1 MNGGMSMIGVSA
13 FAEKF
18 GVKEE
23 TVRKWC
29 REGKIRAEQDGKW
42 KPWRIPEDEV
52 PPIRNK
58 RKQN

>member
-1 MNGGMSMIGVSA
+1 MLDFEVTGGMSMIGVSA

-23 TVRKWC
+23 TVRRWC

-42 KPWRIPEDEV
+42 KP
-52 PPIRNK
+52 
-58 RKQN
+58 